1 MINPVPVYKYVKAN
15 PLIKLNVNDRVYVV
29 NGFTFL
35 SNQYGVTRKDC
46 LRDINFEDLAKIGLF
61 EKTITNF
68 NISNYS
74 KGDLIVLSDN
84 KDKAREVSAS
94 NPTKNRV
101 VEITKEPT
109 VVIPRKGYGKAPLR
123 FIQEMEVKDVN
134 SGKMEI
140 VNTDDVVSDTR
151 KYWFLNSKGQV
162 SCTYYWMN
170 PVADLYRSKTNNIY
184 YSNKDAVSVLQT
196 IEYNINNDAAVL
208 SGGDTML
215 GKAMMVDNLVEKY
228 MLYGR
233 NSMYDNW
240 CCNSCICKLC
250 STRKVPGKIYL
261 RILFYLCND
270 LCNIKI

>member
-29 NGFTFL
+29 NGITFL

-46 LRDINFEDLAKIGLF
+46 LKDINFEDLVKIGLF
-61 EKTITNF
+61 DKTITNF

-74 KGDLIVLSDN
+74 KGDLIVLSN
-84 KDKAREVSAS
+84 NNGKAREVSAS

-109 VVIPRKGYGKAPLR
+109 VVIPRKGYGKSPLR

-134 SGKMEI
+134 NGKMEI
-140 VNTDDVVSDTR
+140 VNTDDIVSDTR

-162 SCTYYWMN
+162 SCTYYWLN

-184 YSNKDAVSVLQT
+184 YSHNHVVSALQT

-208 SGGDTML
+208 SGGDTMM
-215 GKAMMVDNLVEKY
+215 GKAMMIDNLVEK
-228 MLYGR
+228 
-233 NSMYDNW
+233 
-240 CCNSCICKLC
+240 
-250 STRKVPGKIYL
+250 
-261 RILFYLCND
+261 
-270 LCNIKI
+270 

>member
-15 PLIKLNVNDRVYVV
+15 PLIKLNVNDKVYVV

-46 LRDINFEDLAKIGLF
+46 LKDINFEDLAKIGLF
-61 EKTITNF
+61 DKTITNF

-101 VEITKEPT
+101 VEIIKEPA
-109 VVIPRKGYGKAPLR
+109 VVIPRNVYSKSPLR
-123 FIQEMEVKDVN
+123 FIQEMEVRDVN
-134 SGKMEI
+134 NGKMEI
-140 VNTDDVVSDTR
+140 VNTDDIVSDTR
-151 KYWFLNSKGQV
+151 KYWFINSKGQV
-162 SCTYYWMN
+162 SCTYYWLN

-184 YSNKDAVSVLQT
+184 YSHNHAVSALQT

-208 SGGDTML
+208 SGGDTMI
-215 GKAMMVDNLVEKY
+215 GKAMMIDNLVEK
-228 MLYGR
+228 
-233 NSMYDNW
+233 
-240 CCNSCICKLC
+240 
-250 STRKVPGKIYL
+250 
-261 RILFYLCND
+261 
-270 LCNIKI
+270 

>member
-15 PLIKLNVNDRVYVV
+15 PLIKLNVNDKVYVV

-46 LRDINFEDLAKIGLF
+46 LKDINFEDLAKIGLF

-68 NISNYS
+68 SISNYS

-84 KDKAREVSAS
+84 KDKAREVSAG

-109 VVIPRKGYGKAPLR
+109 IVIPRKGYGKVPLR
-123 FIQEMEVKDVN
+123 FIQEMEVRDVN
-134 SGKMEI
+134 TGKMEI
-140 VNTDDVVSDTR
+140 VNTDDIVSDTR
-151 KYWFLNSKGQV
+151 KYWFLNSKDQV

-184 YSNKDAVSVLQT
+184 YSHNHAVTALQT

-215 GKAMMVDNLVEKY
+215 GKAMMIDNLVEK
-228 MLYGR
+228 
-233 NSMYDNW
+233 
-240 CCNSCICKLC
+240 
-250 STRKVPGKIYL
+250 
-261 RILFYLCND
+261 
-270 LCNIKI
+270 